1 MPLYRLRNE
10 HLVPVAEEPFALERD
25 IQNLVEQNIGPL
37 LDLQYVKR
45 EHVIGSF
52 RIDTLAFD
60 PQAKAFVIV
69 EYKKD
74 KNFSVIDQGYTYLS
88 LLLNNK
94 ADFVLEYNENKN
106 AGMRKADVD
115 WTQSRVIFV
124 SPSYTPYQRESI
136 NFRDLP
142 IELWEI
148 KRFVDGL
155 ISFNRIQNTKS
166 TESIKTL
173 SATTPAIETVTKEIK
188 VYDEEEHLA
197 AKPEAIIE
205 LYNQLRNRIVELG
218 DVQVRP
224 TKLYIGFVGNGNFC
238 DAHIQK
244 GSIKL
249 WINIPPDRL
258 HDPLNM
264 ARDVSQVGHWGNGNF
279 EIMLMS
285 EDGLEY
291 ALSLI
296 KQAYNYDRGVLGS

>member
-10 HLVPVAEEPFALERD
+10 RIVTVAEEPFVLERD
-25 IQNLVEQNIGPL
+25 IQNLVEQNIEAL

-45 EHVIGSF
+45 EHVIGAF
-52 RIDTLAFD
+52 RIDTLAYD
-60 PQAKAFVIV
+60 PRTKAFVVV

-94 ADFVLEYNENKN
+94 ADFVLEYNEHKN

-136 NFRDLP
+136 NFRGLP

-155 ISFNRIQNTKS
+155 ISFSRIQNAKS
-166 TESIKTL
+166 SESIKTL
-173 SATTPAIETVTKEIK
+173 SSTTPAIETVTKEIK
-188 VYDEEEHLA
+188 VYGEEEHLA
-197 AKPEAIIE
+197 GKPEGIVE
-205 LYNQLRNRIVELG
+205 LYNLLRNRIVELG

-238 DAHIQK
+238 DAHIQR

-249 WINIPPDRL
+249 WINVPPDRL
-258 HDPLNM
+258 HDPLKI
-264 ARDVSQVGHWGNGNF
+264 ARDVSQVGHWGNGDI
-279 EIMLMS
+279 ELMLTN
-285 EDGLEY
+285 EDELEY

-296 KQAYNYDRGVLGS
+296 KQAYKYDRGA